1 MSEDDK
7 SENSVHSPF
16 KVHSMNEDAENPVRC
31 PFKEADSWL

>member
-16 KVHSMNEDAENPVRC
+16 KVQSMNEDAENPVRC
-31 PFKEADSWL
+31 PFKGAESWL